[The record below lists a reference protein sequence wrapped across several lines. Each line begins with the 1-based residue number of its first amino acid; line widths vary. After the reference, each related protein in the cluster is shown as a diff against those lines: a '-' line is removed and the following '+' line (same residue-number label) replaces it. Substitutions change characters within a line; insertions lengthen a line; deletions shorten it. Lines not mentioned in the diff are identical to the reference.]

1 MNSDD
6 LRKLCSDHSIGT
18 IVSRAENSLND
29 WIIDNGILRNS
40 KADYFTVGLYA
51 GEEGKPLLLMKQE
64 ESALVMLLLCNINGQ
79 NSVLLSLRSEPGL
92 IGLTNFTTTIQS
104 TPSNYLRKHG
114 GKSTPFVEVAMDP
127 STHGKIL
134 YEGTHH
140 DWGDYYLNKTKRF
153 LIVELKSA
161 VDAPKGFCWVSL
173 ETVIALLHE
182 NHLVTSDLRVAIPL
196 LTARGVQHS
205 ARTESGPSHAE
216 NRQLFRNLGFS
227 PDVVDSRG
235 IGVSFFKTETKTREV
250 NSWVQPLLVLQ
261 KDLEICL
268 TYAKSSTGRVYAVEQ
283 RTQPGLLGQQLWF
296 PANKGKGKIVRTV
309 KTSAEGGRFWRY
321 QIEIKLL
328 EIENSSDAT
337 ANDGGST
344 YWLSE
349 RDLSLLV
356 TKPLQTSL
364 ELRMAWS
371 LSYAGGIDTP

>member
-1 MNSDD
+1 
-6 LRKLCSDHSIGT
+6 
-18 IVSRAENSLND
+18 
-29 WIIDNGILRNS
+29 
-40 KADYFTVGLYA
+40 
-51 GEEGKPLLLMKQE
+51 
-64 ESALVMLLLCNINGQ
+64 
-79 NSVLLSLRSEPGL
+79 
-92 IGLTNFTTTIQS
+92 
-104 TPSNYLRKHG
+104 
-114 GKSTPFVEVAMDP
+114 MDP
-127 STHGKIL
+127 CAHGKIL

-153 LIVELKSA
+153 LIVELELP

-173 ETVIALLHE
+173 ETASALLLE

-205 ARTESGPSHAE
+205 VSTESGPSHAE
-216 NRQLFRNLGFS
+216 NWQLVRNLGFS

-261 KDLEICL
+261 KNLEICL
-268 TYAKSSTGRVYAVEQ
+268 IYAKSSSGRVYAVEQ

-328 EIENSSDAT
+328 EIENPSDAT
-337 ANDGGST
+337 VNDGGST
-344 YWLSE
+344 HWLSE
-349 RDLSLLV
+349 HDLSLLV
-356 TKPLQTSL
+356 TQSLQTSL

>member
-18 IVSRAENSLND
+18 IVSRVENSLND
-29 WIIDNGILRNS
+29 WVIDNGILRNS

-51 GEEGKPLLLMKQE
+51 GEEGKSLLLMKQE
-64 ESALVMLLLCNINGQ
+64 ENALIMLLLCNIDGQ
-79 NSVLLSLRSEPGL
+79 DSVLLSLRSEPGL
-92 IGLTNFTTTIQS
+92 IGLTNYTTTIQS

-127 STHGKIL
+127 CTHGKIL

-173 ETVIALLHE
+173 ETVSALLLE

-205 ARTESGPSHAE
+205 ATTESGPSHAE

-227 PDVVDSRG
+227 LDVIDSRG

-261 KDLEICL
+261 NNLEICL
-268 TYAKSSTGRVYAVEQ
+268 T
-283 RTQPGLLGQQLWF
+283 
-296 PANKGKGKIVRTV
+296 
-309 KTSAEGGRFWRY
+309 
-321 QIEIKLL
+321 
-328 EIENSSDAT
+328 
-337 ANDGGST
+337 
-344 YWLSE
+344 
-349 RDLSLLV
+349 
-356 TKPLQTSL
+356 
-364 ELRMAWS
+364 
-371 LSYAGGIDTP
+371 

>member
-1 MNSDD
+1 
-6 LRKLCSDHSIGT
+6 
-18 IVSRAENSLND
+18 
-29 WIIDNGILRNS
+29 
-40 KADYFTVGLYA
+40 
-51 GEEGKPLLLMKQE
+51 
-64 ESALVMLLLCNINGQ
+64 
-79 NSVLLSLRSEPGL
+79 
-92 IGLTNFTTTIQS
+92 
-104 TPSNYLRKHG
+104 
-114 GKSTPFVEVAMDP
+114 
-127 STHGKIL
+127 
-134 YEGTHH
+134 
-140 DWGDYYLNKTKRF
+140 
-153 LIVELKSA
+153 
-161 VDAPKGFCWVSL
+161 
-173 ETVIALLHE
+173 
-182 NHLVTSDLRVAIPL
+182 VTSDLRVAIPL

-205 ARTESGPSHAE
+205 ATTESGPSHAE

-227 PDVVDSRG
+227 PDVIDSRG

-261 KDLEICL
+261 KNLEICL
-268 TYAKSSTGRVYAVEQ
+268 TYAKSSSGRVYAVEQ

-349 RDLSLLV
+349 HDLSLLV
-356 TKPLQTSL
+356 TQPLQTSL